1 MVIDVTS
8 MTAFKCIRLTIIAA
22 LVSMAWLAHSV
33 APSFAAEAAS
43 PANNAAFVHLPPATQ
58 VSEHIYG
65 TMPGLA
71 NVGRVAPG
79 VLRGAQ
85 PEAAGYATL
94 KKMGVRTVINLR
106 TSMSEKKAVEA
117 AGMRSIEVPLEM
129 STDHIKEKVDRVVT
143 LMADPA
149 NQPVF
154 VHCRHGQDRTGIVVA
169 AYRMRVE
176 GWSLAEAEAEMQAF
190 GFNDVWVNF
199 KRFIRKYGE
208 ELAKR

>member
-1 MVIDVTS
+1 MPT
-8 MTAFKCIRLTIIAA
+8 MTVFRYIRRTVLAA
-22 LVSMAWLAHSV
+22 LVTTAWLVHSV
-33 APSFAAEAAS
+33 VPQSSIAAKIGS
-43 PANNAAFVHLPPATQ
+43 TANNAALAHLPPAAR

-65 TMPGLA
+65 ALPGLV

-85 PEAAGYATL
+85 PEAEGYATL
-94 KKMGVRTVINLR
+94 RKMGVRTVINLR
-106 TSMSEKKAVEA
+106 PSDSEKKAVEA
-117 AGMRSIEVPLEM
+117 AGMRSIEVSMEM
-129 STDHIKEKVDRVVT
+129 LRDGLKEKVDKVVA

-149 NQPVF
+149 NQPLF
-154 VHCRHGQDRTGIVVA
+154 VHCRHGRDRTGIVVA

-199 KRFIRKYGE
+199 KRFIRKY
-208 ELAKR
+208 AQDMAM